1 MANSKSQKFNPMRAP
16 KKPKKVNSP
25 LKFSTPW
32 LPSNAKNK
40 KEIKKATDNA
50 YKIGKN
56 PYQKSNDALHK
67 KIANDMLPAK
77 SGKKREMVKP
87 GPMHKKIKAKKTV
100 HK

>member
-1 MANSKSQKFNPMRAP
+1 MAT

-32 LPSNAKNK
+32 LPNDAKNRK
-40 KEIKKATDNA
+40 DLKKATDNA

-67 KIANDMLPAK
+67 KIANDM
-77 SGKKREMVKP
+77 KP
-87 GPMHKKIKAKKTV
+87 KKKTMSRR
-100 HK
+100 KMG